1 MGSNKEVEWRVEEK
15 GGLLLGNGREQSG
28 RAWTRGRPSSALV
41 VLAMTPPP
49 SLTARRAHAM
59 RSRDRDG
66 GSSREERELRR
77 QRKRIDERSHVNWRG
92 AFFFAP
98 HVECRMKQS
107 RGVVPGQICHFWF
120 SRSVLYLSTLFDV
133 TL

>member
-1 MGSNKEVEWRVEEK
+1 MGSNKEGEWREEEK
-15 GGLLLGNGREQSG
+15 GRLLLGNGREQSG

-92 AFFFAP
+92 AFFSLP
-98 HVECRMKQS
+98 TQS
-107 RGVVPGQICHFWF
+107 AE
-120 SRSVLYLSTLFDV
+120 
-133 TL
+133 